1 MMKHLFISFLLCSLT
16 LSAFAQETDVN
27 FALASNGA
35 TAEATSGNALLAIDG
50 DAGTRWESEHEVD
63 PQTWTLDLGQVRTF
77 NTIQILWEGAYASDF
92 TVSVSSDNAVWT
104 PVWTVEDQQL
114 AGFPYL
120 QTQVIAKTTARYI
133 QFHGTERGTQYGY
146 SFFEFRVYMAGTS
159 ALTLLEAQPAESYT
173 KVGENNTIT
182 ITPID
187 QNGLLMEDPGEVT
200 YTITPADAGTIVNN
214 VYTPSK
220 IGNATI
226 VAAIGDVKAT
236 AFDVFAYDGENA
248 AVSLDKEHSKIIA
261 QSNINPDLDATNAF
275 YAIDGNDATVW
286 QGCYDGEG
294 GLSTDSA
301 RTYDAWFVVDLG
313 AAYDVKLVAIKFEGA
328 CSQDYHVALSED
340 NVTWDTIYQH
350 VGNPGINGHTQ
361 LIYGTNLL
369 NASKVR
375 YARFYSTKSAT
386 QYGMKMFEFQVFGL
400 PLHGTDVSS
409 LPTIDNTVTKI
420 IVDGQLI
427 IIRNGIQYNITGQI
441 VN

>member
-1 MMKHLFISFLLCSLT
+1 MKHLFISFILCSLT

-27 FALASNGA
+27 FALVSNGA

-114 AGFPYL
+114 GGFPYL
-120 QTQVIAKTTARYI
+120 QTQVIDQTTARYI

-294 GLSTDSA
+294 GLNTDSD

-340 NVTWDTIYQH
+340 NVTWNTIYQH

-427 IIRNGIQYNITGQI
+427 IIRNGVQYDITGQI

>member
-1 MMKHLFISFLLCSLT
+1 MKHLFISFLLCSLT

-120 QTQVIAKTTARYI
+120 QTQVIDKTTARYI

-173 KVGENNTIT
+173 KVGESNAIT

-226 VAAIGDVKAT
+226 VAAIGDVKAI

-275 YAIDGNDATVW
+275 YAVDGNEATVW
-286 QGCYDGEG
+286 QGCFSGEG
-294 GLSTDSA
+294 GLDTDYA

-350 VGNPGINGHTQ
+350 IGDPGINGHTQ

-386 QYGMKMFEFQVFGL
+386 QYGMKMFEFQVFGF
-400 PLHGTDVSS
+400 PLQGTDVSS

-427 IIRNGIQYNITGQI
+427 IIRNGTQYDITGQI

>member
-1 MMKHLFISFLLCSLT
+1 MKHLFISFLLCSLT

-77 NTIQILWEGAYASDF
+77 NTIQILWEGAYGKTF
-92 TVSVSSDNAVWT
+92 TVSVSDDKETWT
-104 PVWTVEDQQL
+104 PVWTVEGQEL
-114 AGFPYL
+114 AGFPYT
-120 QTQVIAKTTARYI
+120 QTQTIDKTTARYI
-133 QFHGTERGTQYGY
+133 QFHGTARGTQWGY
-146 SFFEFRVYMAGTS
+146 SFYEFRVYLAGVST
-159 ALTLLEAQPAESYT
+159 LTTLEAKPTANLT
-173 KVGENNTIT
+173 KVGEGNAIT
-182 ITPID
+182 ITPKD
-187 QNGLLMEDPGEVT
+187 QNGLLMADPGEVT

-214 VYTPSK
+214 IYTPAK
-220 IGNATI
+220 IGLASI
-226 VAAIGDVKAT
+226 VVAIGEVKAA

-261 QSNINPDLDATNAF
+261 QSKINPEIDATNAF

-294 GLSTDSA
+294 GLNTDSA

-340 NVTWDTIYQH
+340 NVIWNTIYQH
-350 VGNPGINGHTQ
+350 IGDPGINGHTQ

-386 QYGMKMFEFQVFGL
+386 QYGMKIFEFQVFGM
-400 PLHGTDVSS
+400 PLQVTEISDIATLENHM
-409 LPTIDNTVTKI
+409 TKI
-420 IVDGQLI
+420 IENGQLI
-427 IIRNGIQYNITGQI
+427 IIHKGVKYDATGKMIQ
-441 VN
+441 

>member
-1 MMKHLFISFLLCSLT
+1 MKHLFISFLLCSLT

-173 KVGENNTIT
+173 KVGESNAIT

-261 QSNINPDLDATNAF
+261 QSKINPEIDATNAF
-275 YAIDGNDATVW
+275 YAIDGNEATVW
-286 QGCYDGEG
+286 QGCFSGEG
-294 GLSTDSA
+294 GLNTDSA